1 MDCGSIK
8 RSGRLRAQVSC
19 IGLIAV
25 TLSLLLGCTEKVG
38 EEECD
43 QAFDHLVNV
52 RSSGEPELVQ
62 AVKKEGFE
70 EERPAFIEACISSAT
85 ADQIKCWMEAK
96 TTAEMRSCE
105 KLSR

>member
-1 MDCGSIK
+1 MG
-8 RSGRLRAQVSC
+8 C

-25 TLSLLLGCTEKVG
+25 TLSPLLGCTEKVG
-38 EEECD
+38 EGECD

-85 ADQIKCWMEAK
+85 ADQIKCWMESK